1 MDISLGFLI
10 ISLIHTLL
18 IFIVCIKML
27 LENRASTSFLA
38 WMFVLFSFPFGG
50 LILYLF
56 FGINWRKSKKNL
68 FIALPENVIKMHFSS
83 KIKDQTDII
92 SKIMSCQNNKS
103 KKISSLALNAG
114 YAFITD
120 KNSVDIYDNGEK
132 LFDKMIEDLEN
143 AKQSIHM
150 EYFIW
155 KSDKLG
161 VRIKDVLIKKSKENV
176 SVKLIFDGLGSMWRI
191 SREYKKELREAGIKF
206 LYFNDPFSI
215 FMTRLVNYRNHR
227 KIVVI
232 DGSVGYTGGMNI
244 GQEYIDGGVHFDKWK
259 DIHMR
264 ICGESVNLLQNVFA
278 CDWYNAGGS
287 DILYYSTSEE
297 VILGHAPL
305 FKQLDLSQSL
315 GNVVMQIITSGPD
328 SKWDSIHKVYAKMI
342 AEAEEEVLIQSPY
355 FVPDLSIMSALEN
368 AALSGVSIKLMIT
381 GNPDKRIPWWVAQ
394 TYFDT
399 LLQAGVEI
407 YLYKKGFLHS
417 KVLILDGDIVSSGTC
432 NMDIR
437 SFLLHYEVNTIIYD
451 KSVTETF
458 RNIFNNDILESEKI
472 SLDKYKKRS
481 IFVRLRN
488 SLFRII
494 SPAL

>member
-1 MDISLGFLI
+1 MDISLIFLI
-10 ISLIHTLL
+10 ISLTHTLL
-18 IFIVCIKML
+18 VFSVCIKML

-38 WMFVLFSFPFGG
+38 WMFLLFSFPFGG
-50 LILYLF
+50 LVLYLF
-56 FGINWRKSKKNL
+56 FGINWRKSKKSL
-68 FIALPENVIKMHFSS
+68 FVALPENIIKMHFSS
-83 KIKDQTDII
+83 KIKDQTEII
-92 SKIMSCQNNKS
+92 SKIAICQNNKS

-120 KNSVDIYDNGEK
+120 KNSVDVYDNGED

-143 AKQSIHM
+143 AKESIHM

-161 VRIKDVLIKKSKENV
+161 CRIKDVLIKKRKENV
-176 SVKLIFDGLGSMWRI
+176 SVRLIFDGLGSMKRI
-191 SREYKKELREAGIKF
+191 SPRYKKELREAGIKF

-232 DGSVGYTGGMNI
+232 DGCIGYTGGMNI
-244 GQEYIDGGVHFDKWK
+244 GQEYIDGGKSFDKWK
-259 DIHMR
+259 DVHMR
-264 ICGESVNLLQNVFA
+264 ICGESVSLLQNVFA

-287 DILYYSTSEE
+287 DILYFSTNKE
-297 VILGHAPL
+297 ITLGREPL
-305 FKQLDLSQSL
+305 FKELDLSESL
-315 GNVVMQIITSGPD
+315 DDIAMQIITSGPD
-328 SKWDSIHKVYAKMI
+328 SKWDSIHRVYAKMI
-342 AEAEEEVLIQSPY
+342 AEAEKEVLIQSPY
-355 FVPDLSIMSALEN
+355 FVPDMSIISALEN
-368 AALSGVSIKLMIT
+368 AALSGVKIKLMIT
-381 GNPDKRIPWWVAQ
+381 GRPDKRIPWWVAQ

-417 KVLILDGDIVSSGTC
+417 KVLIIDGDIVSSGTC

-437 SFLLHYEVNTIIYD
+437 SFLLHYEVNTIIYER
-451 KSVTETF
+451 SVAEVF
-458 RNIFNNDILESEKI
+458 RNIFYNDVLESEKI
-472 SLDKYKKRS
+472 SIDKYKKRS